1 MKITSSWLDDDTYIV
16 PPRRVMMH
24 KVSDQVCIAIA
35 QVCKA
40 NIHKRGGKDL
50 AKLLLRRC
58 VQKYCQWCRY
68 ALVRP
73 FMYPQTW
80 NLQTYVLRG
89 DDVYHTCWKLK

>member
-1 MKITSSWLDDDTYIV
+1 MMPSAYVQFAPCCS
-16 PPRRVMMH
+16 RVMMH

-58 VQKYCQWCRY
+58 VQMYRQWCRDN
-68 ALVRP
+68 LVQP
-73 FMYPQTW
+73 WMFPPSWT
-80 NLQTYVLRG
+80 LKTYVLRG
-89 DDVYHTCWKLK
+89 NDVYYTCWKPK